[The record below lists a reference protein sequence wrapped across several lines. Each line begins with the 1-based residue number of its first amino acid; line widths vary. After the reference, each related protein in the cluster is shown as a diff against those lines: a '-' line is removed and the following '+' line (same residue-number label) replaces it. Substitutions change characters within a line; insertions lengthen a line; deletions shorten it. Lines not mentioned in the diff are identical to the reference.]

1 MRSLVLLGD
10 PPEEREDGTMLEQR
24 DDTSEHA
31 MLRDAGRGTSP
42 PRTFPHKNPITSHAA
57 LRFFF
62 SASFLTIS
70 SFLRKPHAFLLTL
83 GLNSAQGYPARSWS
97 ELTELAICVPLRN
110 YHSLYDTGSLAT
122 LRFFSGTRVRW
133 RVIGEIVLEV

>member
-1 MRSLVLLGD
+1 
-10 PPEEREDGTMLEQR
+10 
-24 DDTSEHA
+24 

-42 PRTFPHKNPITSHAA
+42 PRTFTHRNPITSHAA
-57 LRFFF
+57 HRFFF
-62 SASFLTIS
+62 PASFLTIS
-70 SFLRKPHAFLLTL
+70 SFLRKLPHAFLLTL

-110 YHSLYDTGSLAT
+110 YRSLYDTGSLAT